1 MIFSRSPRSSRLLGA
16 AVTAAVCFAAVAPL
30 AHAQPQPPPPGG
42 GGAADKAPGDDP
54 QLYSCGKARG
64 PISVTLRPET
74 ELKDLLAWAMG
85 FTCKNFIYESSI
97 LQRSKKLTIIAPNKM
112 SAQQAY
118 RLFLVSL
125 STMGLAVVPKGNV
138 LRVVEAGNAKGETV
152 PIYRKG
158 SPADSDEVVRL
169 VLRPQ
174 NIPAEELA
182 NALSVVKSPI
192 GAIQPVARAG
202 ALIIT
207 DYGSNIR
214 QMITLTRELDQPSSG
229 EGIYTIQ
236 VKYADAVALQQKLAE
251 ILGVG
256 QNQGGMAVPMK
267 GNQVNPGAAGV
278 DVDNSSVATAVPSK
292 ILADERSNTLI
303 LVASEAGYLRV
314 KGLVDRLDVEI
325 ATTSAGSV
333 HVYRLQ
339 NAQAEELAQTLNGAL
354 SGAGNQAQG
363 AGARRPG
370 AAVPPQGRG
379 QIDNVVGNAG
389 GAAFEGQVRITHDAP
404 TNSLVVLASARDFQA
419 LKDVVAELDTPRRQ
433 VFIEAVILEL
443 NVGNGLDLGSS
454 FHGGYPL
461 NDGED
466 GVLLGGVQGSDLKSI
481 DVSTLAGASGLI
493 GGLIGPLLSNS
504 EELLGTT
511 IPSYAVL
518 FQALA
523 KSSNVNVL
531 SSPHILTTNNEEA
544 EISVGQN
551 IPYQGGV
558 TFGLGG
564 IGGAAGVPGLG
575 SLSIQRQDIQLSM
588 KITPAINASDMVR
601 LKIEQEIQDVGDK
614 DPQLGPTWTK
624 RKIKT
629 TVVVRDQQSIV
640 IGGLMSDRTSY
651 TESKVPLLGDVP
663 ILGYLFKYTKREKKK
678 TNLLVLLT
686 PYVINDQLDLQT
698 ILERKLRERNE
709 FLRAFSNLDR
719 TEFLPKTDYRRKR
732 GLLEEINRQVLVVER
747 DREVLKALSERPP
760 SVPDGPID
768 YKPRS
773 GAEGLDDDE
782 APASQPSTP
791 STSPTTTPT
800 PPPASAPITG
810 PTPPTAAATVKGA
823 ARP

>member
-1 MIFSRSPRSSRLLGA
+1 MISSWSRRSLRSLA
-16 AVTAAVCFAAVAPL
+16 AAVAAAVVL
-30 AHAQPQPPPPGG
+30 AQTVPPASLAFAQPAPGDKPPG
-42 GGAADKAPGDDP
+42 DDDP

-74 ELKDLLAWAMG
+74 ELKDLLSWAMG

-152 PIYRKG
+152 PILRRG
-158 SPADSDEVVRL
+158 TPADADDVVRL
-169 VLRPQ
+169 ILRPT
-174 NIPAEELA
+174 NIPAEDLA
-182 NALSVVKSPI
+182 NALMVVKSPI

-202 ALIIT
+202 VLIIT

-214 QMITLTRELDQPSSG
+214 DMITLTKELDRPGNG

-236 VKYADAVALQQKLAE
+236 VKYADAVTLQQKLAE

-256 QNQGGMAVPMK
+256 QNQNQGGMGTFGK
-267 GNQVNPGAAGV
+267 GSAGPGGGEP
-278 DVDNSSVATAVPSK
+278 DSTSVAAAVPSK

-303 LVASEAGYLRV
+303 LLASEAGYLRV

-325 ATTSAGSV
+325 ATTSAGSI
-333 HVYRLQ
+333 HVYRLE
-339 NAQAEELAQTLNGAL
+339 NAQAEELAGTLNGAL
-354 SGAGNQAQG
+354 SGAGANNQNPRR
-363 AGARRPG
+363 AGG
-370 AAVPPQGRG
+370 VPARG
-379 QIDNVVGNAG
+379 QVDNVVGPGG

-419 LKDVVAELDTPRRQ
+419 LREVVADLDTPRRQ

-443 NVGNGLDLGSS
+443 NIGNGLDLGSS
-454 FHGGYPL
+454 FHGGLPL
-461 NDGED
+461 NGGND
-466 GVLLGGVQGSDLKSI
+466 GVLLGGVQGSDLKSV
-481 DVSTLAGASGLI
+481 DPTSLASATGLI
-493 GGLIGPLLSNS
+493 GGLIGPLLPQSDQ
-504 EELLGTT
+504 LIGAT

-531 SSPHILTTNNEEA
+531 SSPHILATNNEEA

-564 IGGAAGVPGLG
+564 AGGGVPGLG

-588 KITPAINASDMVR
+588 KITPAINSGDMVR

-629 TVVVRDQQSIV
+629 VVVVRDQQSIV
-640 IGGLMSDRTSY
+640 IGGLISDRTSY
-651 TESKVPLLGDVP
+651 SETKVPLLGDIP
-663 ILGYLFKYTKREKKK
+663 LLGYLFKYTKREKKK

-686 PYVINDQLDLQT
+686 PYVINDQLDLQA

-709 FLRAFSNLDR
+709 FLRAFVNLDKA
-719 TEFLPKTDYRRKR
+719 EFLPKTDYRRKR
-732 GLLEEINRQVLVVER
+732 GLVEEINRQVLVIQR
-747 DREVLKALSERPP
+747 DRDVLKALEERPP
-760 SVPDGPID
+760 VIPDGPIT
-768 YKPRS
+768 YGVP
-773 GAEGLDDDE
+773 GAADGLDDGT
-782 APASQPSTP
+782 API
-791 STSPTTTPT
+791 
-800 PPPASAPITG
+800 PPAPPAPTGPAPIS
-810 PTPPTAAATVKGA
+810 GA

>member
-1 MIFSRSPRSSRLLGA
+1 MIPARSRRSSLRSLA
-16 AVTAAVCFAAVAPL
+16 AVTAAAVLLSLTPRTAQ
-30 AHAQPQPPPPGG
+30 AQPAGGDAVPGED
-42 GGAADKAPGDDP
+42 A

-64 PISVTLRPET
+64 SISVTLKPET
-74 ELKDLLAWAMG
+74 ELKDLLGWAMG

-152 PIYRKG
+152 PIFRKG
-158 SPADSDEVVRL
+158 SPADSDDVVRL
-169 VLRPQ
+169 ILRPQ

-182 NALSVVKSPI
+182 NALAVVKSPI

-202 ALIIT
+202 VIIVT
-207 DYGSNIR
+207 DYGANIR
-214 QMITLTRELDQPSSG
+214 NMVTLTKELDQPGTG

-236 VKYADAVALQQKLAE
+236 VKYADAVTLQQKLAE

-256 QNQGGMAVPMK
+256 QGGNAGMGNFNGGK
-267 GNQVNPGAAGV
+267 GQVALDTTTVAA
-278 DVDNSSVATAVPSK
+278 AVPSK

-314 KGLVDRLDVEI
+314 KGLVERLDVEI
-325 ATTSAGSV
+325 ATTSAGSI

-339 NAQAEELAQTLNGAL
+339 NAQAEELAGTLSGAL
-354 SGAGNQAQG
+354 SGAGQQNNPQ
-363 AGARRPG
+363 RRPG
-370 AAVPPQGRG
+370 AAVAPGRG
-379 QIDNVVGNAG
+379 QLDVGNPAG

-404 TNSLVVLASARDFQA
+404 TNSLVVLASGRDFQA
-419 LKDVVAELDTPRRQ
+419 LKDVVADLDTPRRQ

-443 NVGNGLDLGSS
+443 NVSNGLDLGSS
-454 FHGGYPL
+454 FHGGLPL
-461 NDGED
+461 DGGD
-466 GVLLGGVQGSDLKSI
+466 NGILLGGVQGSDLKSI
-481 DVSTLAGASGLI
+481 DVSTLASAAGLI
-493 GGLIGPLLSNS
+493 GGLIGPKLAGS
-504 EELLGTT
+504 EDLFGVT

-531 SSPHILTTNNEEA
+531 SSPHILATNNEEA

-564 IGGAAGVPGLG
+564 AGGGVPGLG

-588 KITPAINASDMVR
+588 KITPAINSSDMVR

-640 IGGLMSDRTSY
+640 IGGLISERTSY
-651 TESKVPLLGDVP
+651 SESKVPLLGDVP
-663 ILGYLFKYTKREKKK
+663 LLGYLFKYTKREKKK

-709 FLRAFSNLDR
+709 FLRAFTNLDR
-719 TEFLPKTDYRRKR
+719 VEFLPRTDYRRKR
-732 GLLEEINRQVLVVER
+732 GLVEEINRQVLVVDR
-747 DREVLKALSERPP
+747 DREVLKALQDRPP
-760 SVPDGPID
+760 QVPDGAVD
-768 YKPRS
+768 YKLP
-773 GAEGLDDDE
+773 GAADQLDDGSPPPLTPAA
-782 APASQPSTP
+782 APVTGKTPAPSTG
-791 STSPTTTPT
+791 T
-800 PPPASAPITG
+800 I
-810 PTPPTAAATVKGA
+810 KGA
-823 ARP
+823 ARPAPTTTVDGAARP

>member
-1 MIFSRSPRSSRLLGA
+1 MISSSHHSLRAIA
-16 AVTAAVCFAAVAPL
+16 AATLAAIAFATLTPAAR
-30 AHAQPQPPPPGG
+30 AQPQPPPPPGG
-42 GGAADKAPGDDP
+42 GGAADKAPGEDP
-54 QLYSCGKARG
+54 QLYACGKARG
-64 PISVTLRPET
+64 PIAVTLRPET

-118 RLFLVSL
+118 RLFLVGL

-152 PIYRKG
+152 PIFRKG
-158 SPADSDEVVRL
+158 SPADADDVVRL

-174 NIPAEELA
+174 NIPPDELA
-182 NALSVVKSPI
+182 NALAVVKSQI
-192 GAIQPVARAG
+192 GAIQPVGRAG

-207 DYGSNIR
+207 DYGANIR
-214 QMITLTRELDQPSSG
+214 DMITLTRELDQPSSG

-236 VKYADAVALQQKLAE
+236 VKYADAMTLQQKLAE

-256 QNQGGMAVPMK
+256 QGQGGGMMGGKGMAAPAGLEPSAV
-267 GNQVNPGAAGV
+267 AA
-278 DVDNSSVATAVPSK
+278 AVPSK

-354 SGAGNQAQG
+354 SGAGNQQNP
-363 AGARRPG
+363 RRPG
-370 AAVPPQGRG
+370 GGAQVGRPQGEINVGG
-379 QIDNVVGNAG
+379 QGG

-461 NDGED
+461 DDGD
-466 GVLLGGVQGSDLKSI
+466 NGVILGGVQGSDLKSI
-481 DVSTLAGASGLI
+481 DVTTLAGASGLI

-651 TESKVPLLGDVP
+651 SESKVPLLGDVP
-663 ILGYLFKYTKREKKK
+663 LLGYLFKYTKREKKK

-709 FLRAFSNLDR
+709 FLRAFSNLDK
-719 TEFLPKTDYRRKR
+719 TDFLPRTDYRRKR
-732 GLLEEINRQVLVVER
+732 GMVEEINRQVLVVER
-747 DREVLKALSERPP
+747 DREVLKALMERPP
-760 SVPDGPID
+760 AVPDGPVE
-768 YKPRS
+768 YQLPS
-773 GAEGLDDDE
+773 GADELDDGTE
-782 APASQPSTP
+782 LAP
-791 STSPTTTPT
+791 
-800 PPPASAPITG
+800 PPPAPPATGRPPTG
-810 PTPPTAAATVKGA
+810 PATIKGA
-823 ARP
+823 AKP

>member
-1 MIFSRSPRSSRLLGA
+1 MIPARSLRSSPRRSLRSWA
-16 AVTAAVCFAAVAPL
+16 AVTAAAVLLTLIPPAAQ
-30 AHAQPQPPPPGG
+30 AQPTSGDAVPGED
-42 GGAADKAPGDDP
+42 A

-64 PISVTLRPET
+64 SIAVTLKPET
-74 ELKDLLAWAMG
+74 ELKDLLSWAMG

-152 PIYRKG
+152 PIFRKG
-158 SPADSDEVVRL
+158 SPADSDDVVRL
-169 VLRPQ
+169 ILRPQ

-182 NALSVVKSPI
+182 NALAVVKSPI

-202 ALIIT
+202 VIIVT
-207 DYGSNIR
+207 DYGANIR
-214 QMITLTRELDQPSSG
+214 NMVTLTKELDQPGTG

-236 VKYADAVALQQKLAE
+236 VKYADAVILQQKLAE

-256 QNQGGMAVPMK
+256 QGGNAGMQNFNGGKGAVIDTTT
-267 GNQVNPGAAGV
+267 VAA
-278 DVDNSSVATAVPSK
+278 AVPSK

-314 KGLVDRLDVEI
+314 KGLVERLDVEI
-325 ATTSAGSV
+325 ATTSAGSI

-339 NAQAEELAQTLNGAL
+339 NAQAEELAGTLSGAL
-354 SGAGNQAQG
+354 SGAGQQNNQQ
-363 AGARRPG
+363 RRPG
-370 AAVPPQGRG
+370 AAVAPGRG
-379 QIDNVVGNAG
+379 QLDVGNPAG

-404 TNSLVVLASARDFQA
+404 TNSLVVLASGRDFQA
-419 LKDVVAELDTPRRQ
+419 LKDVVADLDTPRRQ

-454 FHGGYPL
+454 FHGGLPL
-461 NDGED
+461 DGGD
-466 GVLLGGVQGSDLKSI
+466 NGILVGGVQGSDLKSI
-481 DVSTLAGASGLI
+481 DASTLASAAGLI
-493 GGLIGPLLSNS
+493 GGLIGPNLAGS
-504 EELLGTT
+504 EDLFGVT

-564 IGGAAGVPGLG
+564 AGGGVPGLG

-588 KITPAINASDMVR
+588 KITPAINSSDMVR

-640 IGGLMSDRTSY
+640 IGGLISERTSY
-651 TESKVPLLGDVP
+651 SESKVPLLGDIP
-663 ILGYLFKYTKREKKK
+663 LLGYLFKYTKREKKK

-686 PYVINDQLDLQT
+686 PYVINDQLDLQS

-709 FLRAFSNLDR
+709 FLRAFTNLDR
-719 TEFLPKTDYRRKR
+719 VEFLPKTDYHRKR
-732 GLLEEINRQVLVVER
+732 GLVEEINRQVLVVER
-747 DREVLKALSERPP
+747 DREVLKALQDRPQQ
-760 SVPDGPID
+760 VPDGAVD
-768 YKPRS
+768 YKMP
-773 GAEGLDDDE
+773 GAADQLDDG
-782 APASQPSTP
+782 
-791 STSPTTTPT
+791 SPPPT
-800 PPPASAPITG
+800 P
-810 PTPPTAAATVKGA
+810 AAAPVTGKTPAPGAIKGA
-823 ARP
+823 AQP